1 MPVTASQLGL
11 QCYTIRDHCKTE
23 EDFTASMAKAAEI
36 GYTAV
41 QISAVGPIPPET
53 IKAICDANGIKILIT
68 HEPQEQI
75 IDHPEAIIERLNAMD
90 CKNTAFSG
98 SAPDAAGYA
107 KMAADMARVDPIYKA
122 AGIQLSYHNHAH
134 EFQRFEDG
142 KTGMDILFDE
152 PLVQFELDMY
162 WVARGGASP
171 EQWARKCK
179 GRLPIVHV
187 KDMAYSAEERSEEM
201 AALGD
206 GNLDLKTVFE
216 ESIAAGAECIM
227 FEQDGNW
234 INDDPWEAAQRTW
247 DYVQAHIVTEAK
259 L

>member
-1 MPVTASQLGL
+1 
-11 QCYTIRDHCKTE
+11 
-23 EDFTASMAKAAEI
+23 
-36 GYTAV
+36 V
-41 QISAVGPIPPET
+41 QISAVGPIPPAT
-53 IKAICDANGIKILIT
+53 IKSICDANGIKILIT
-68 HEPQEQI
+68 HEPMEQI
-75 IDHPEAIIERLNAMD
+75 INHPEEIIERLNAMG

-107 KMAADMARVDPIYKA
+107 KMAADMARVDPVYKA

-134 EFQRFEDG
+134 EFQRFDNG
-142 KTGMDILFDE
+142 KTGMDILFEE

-162 WVARGGASP
+162 WVQRGGASP

-187 KDMAYSAEERSEEM
+187 KDMAFSAEEKMEKM

-206 GNLDLKTVFE
+206 GNLDMKTVFE

-247 DYVQAHIVTEAK
+247 NYVSAHILEPEAK

>member
-1 MPVTASQLGL
+1 M
-11 QCYTIRDHCKTE
+11 
-23 EDFTASMAKAAEI
+23 
-36 GYTAV
+36 
-41 QISAVGPIPPET
+41 QISAVGPIPPAT
-53 IKAICDANGIKILIT
+53 IKKICDANGIKILIT
-68 HEPQEQI
+68 HEPMDQI
-75 IDHPEAIIERLNAMD
+75 INHPQKIIERLKALG

-98 SAPDAAGYA
+98 NAPDAAGYA
-107 KMAADMARVDPIYKA
+107 KIAADMARVDSIYKA

-134 EFQRFEDG
+134 EFQRFDNG
-142 KTGMDILFDE
+142 KTGMDILFEE

-162 WVARGGASP
+162 WVQRGGASP

-187 KDMAYSAEERSEEM
+187 KDMAFSASERMEKM

-206 GNLDLKTVFE
+206 GNLDLKTVFKE
-216 ESIAAGAECIM
+216 CIAAGAQCIM

-234 INDDPWEAAQRTW
+234 INGDPWEAAQRTW
-247 DYVQAHIVTEAK
+247 DFMRANILEPGAK